1 MATAELKANVDTLL
15 LIENE
20 RVLGIVGE
28 DTSMLDAFTV
38 VNEVLAGTVRA
49 VVDIMTVPG
58 LINLD
63 FADVR
68 AIMQD
73 GGMATAGIGAAVG
86 PERAVA
92 AAQAAVGNPL
102 LNHDLAGAGAILL
115 NVAGASGMTMREVK
129 RAAEVIRAAAD
140 PDAMIIFGTIFDD
153 HLDDELRVTVIAT
166 RLRDDFAY
174 VSRVTSDTSSIA
186 ETDEPTPAVAAVAA
200 VPAAAVAIAAVELEE
215 EPEEEAPR
223 WAAIPI
229 VADEDEPVPV
239 VASGAT
245 AVAELDTVPEPF
257 APWAASQAYAAR
269 VQEAPAEDRPRRP
282 QESAAPAAESW
293 VAARSREDA

>member
-1 MATAELKANVDTLL
+1 
-15 LIENE
+15 
-20 RVLGIVGE
+20 
-28 DTSMLDAFTV
+28 MLEAFTV

-49 VVDIMTVPG
+49 IVDIMTVPG

-92 AAQAAVGNPL
+92 AAQAAVANPL

-129 RAAEVIRAAAD
+129 RAAEVVRSAAD
-140 PDAMIIFGTIFDD
+140 PEAMIIFGTIFDD

-174 VSRVTSDTSSIA
+174 VHRVAADTQSIA
-186 ETDEPTPAVAAVAA
+186 AADEPTPAAACRGRRC
-200 VPAAAVAIAAVELEE
+200 LG
-215 EPEEEAPR
+215 
-223 WAAIPI
+223 
-229 VADEDEPVPV
+229 
-239 VASGAT
+239 SGRR
-245 AVAELDTVPEPF
+245 
-257 APWAASQAYAAR
+257 AR
-269 VQEAPAEDRPRRP
+269 RGG
-282 QESAAPAAESW
+282 
-293 VAARSREDA
+293 